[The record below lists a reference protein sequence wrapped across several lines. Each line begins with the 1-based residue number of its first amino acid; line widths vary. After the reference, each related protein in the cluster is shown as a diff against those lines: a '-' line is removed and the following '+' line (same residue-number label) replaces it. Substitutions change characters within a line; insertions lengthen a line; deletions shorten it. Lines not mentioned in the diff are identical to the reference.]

1 MDYYKPE
8 AKILIVDDLINNI
21 KICASTLK
29 ENGYAIYIA
38 QSGMNALN
46 ILEKVSPDLILLDVL
61 MPEMDGYETCKQI
74 KEKDQ
79 LKDIPVIFLTAKTE
93 PEDILKGFE
102 SGGVDYITK
111 PFNSMELLAR
121 VKTHIS
127 LKQSKDTIEKISQ
140 ERKELIHILCHDLKN
155 PLGAIKTFSD
165 LILYEDAPDSYLN
178 DINAAAKIG
187 LELIDL
193 IRDIEK
199 VEDKS
204 ISLEPVSMKQSIMA
218 SIDSLKHKFD
228 KKNIR
233 LNIDDNIPEELYV
246 WAEPISIIY
255 SVLNNLLTNALKFS
269 YPNNPIEIKCKVEN
283 ESVVKLSIKD
293 VGIGIPEKLKGII
306 FCVNQNT
313 SRIGTDGEEGTG
325 FGMPLVKKFMLAYG
339 GDITLLS
346 QDKKSFPQAHGTEF
360 ILTFKKVKR

>member
-1 MDYYKPE
+1 
-8 AKILIVDDLINNI
+8 
-21 KICASTLK
+21 LK
-29 ENGYAIYIA
+29 
-38 QSGMNALN
+38 
-46 ILEKVSPDLILLDVL
+46 ILEKISPDLILLDVL

-79 LKDIPVIFLTAKTE
+79 LKDIPIIFLTAKTE

-127 LKQSKDTIEKISQ
+127 LKQSKETIEKISQ

-193 IRDIEK
+193 VRDIEK

-246 WAEPISIIY
+246 GTCFYYLFCFEQSIDQRHKIF
-255 SVLNNLLTNALKFS
+255 L
-269 YPNNPIEIKCKVEN
+269 PNNPVEIKCKVEN